1 MPTINTTKD
10 IQLLTNGTKNYG
22 DIYIYLVSADGT
34 TAVVPA
40 GTLTINSNGTFNVSG
55 YENVLVNVTEVDID
69 EELLNQNTAD
79 LEEILSV
86 VSGLPV
92 SEE

>member
-10 IQLLTNGTKNYG
+10 IQLLTKGTINNG
-22 DIYIYLVSADGT
+22 DIYIYLVSANGT

-86 VSGLPV
+86 VSNLPV